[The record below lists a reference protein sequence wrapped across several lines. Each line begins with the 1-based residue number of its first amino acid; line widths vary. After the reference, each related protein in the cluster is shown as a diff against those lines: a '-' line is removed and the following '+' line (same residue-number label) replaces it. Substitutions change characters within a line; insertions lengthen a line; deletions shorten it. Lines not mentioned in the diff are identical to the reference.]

1 MTVKMLAMY
10 TRCLRPP
17 AESFFLFGPRG
28 TGKSTWL
35 RQQLPAAT
43 WFDLLRLPLVL
54 ELTRRPE
61 TFRARIEA
69 LPKGSWV
76 VVDEVQRMPSL
87 LDEVHALMAERGKAY
102 RFALSGSSARKLRRL
117 DVNLLAGRAITRQF
131 FPLTAAEMDF
141 DCSLDALLAT
151 GCLPMVRSDPAAAID
166 VLDAYVGTYLREEV
180 QQEALTKDI
189 VGFARFLEVAALCNG
204 QMVNVS
210 SIARDAGVARPTV
223 ARHFEV
229 LVDTLLG
236 TWLPA
241 WRPRARIKEV
251 GHPKFFLFDP
261 GVARA
266 LAGRTREPLSDMER
280 GPLLETLV
288 LHELRAAIAYQNL
301 GGTLSY
307 WRTPSGSEIDFVWER
322 GDTRIGI
329 EVKASKRWRT
339 EFGSALA
346 GLRQEGRLTAAF
358 GVYTGAERQKE
369 RDLTVL
375 PFVEFTRALTAGTVL
390 A

>member
-1 MTVKMLAMY
+1 MLAMY
-10 TRCLRPP
+10 TRHLKAPR
-17 AESFFLFGPRG
+17 ESFFLFGPRG

-35 RQQLPAAT
+35 RQQLPDAH
-43 WFDLLRLPLVL
+43 WFDLLRMPLVL

-76 VVDEVQRMPSL
+76 VVDEVQRMPAL
-87 LDEVHALMAERGKAY
+87 LDEVHALLAEHGKSY

-117 DVNLLAGRAITRQF
+117 EVNLLAGRAITRNF
-131 FPLTAAEMDF
+131 FPLTAAELEYDVG
-141 DCSLDALLAT
+141 LDDLLAT
-151 GCLPMVRSDPAAAID
+151 GCLPMVRNDPDSAID
-166 VLDAYVGTYLREEV
+166 ILDAYVSTYLREEV

-189 VGFARFLEVAALCNG
+189 GGFARFLEVAALCNG
-204 QMVNVS
+204 QVVNVTGV
-210 SIARDAGVARPTV
+210 ARDAGVARPTV

-251 GHPKFFLFDP
+251 QHPKFFLFDP
-261 GVARA
+261 GVARG
-266 LAGRTREPLSDMER
+266 LAGRLREPPSDTER

-301 GGTLSY
+301 GGNLSY
-307 WRTPSGSEIDFVWER
+307 WRTPSGTEVDFVWER
-322 GDTRIGI
+322 GDKRIGI
-329 EVKASKRWRT
+329 EVKASKRWRS
-339 EFGSALA
+339 EYGSALA
-346 GLRQEGRLTAAF
+346 DLKKEGRITAAF
-358 GVYTGAERQKE
+358 GVYAGNERQRE
-369 RDLTVL
+369 RELTVL
-375 PFVEFTRALTAGTVL
+375 PFAEFTRDLTAGKVL

>member
-1 MTVKMLAMY
+1 MLAMY
-10 TRCLRPP
+10 TRHLKAPR
-17 AESFFLFGPRG
+17 ESFFLFGPRG

-35 RQQLPAAT
+35 RQQLPDAH
-43 WFDLLRLPLVL
+43 WFDLLRMPLVL

-76 VVDEVQRMPSL
+76 VVDEVQRMPAL
-87 LDEVHALMAERGKAY
+87 LDEVHALLAEHGKSY

-117 DVNLLAGRAITRQF
+117 EVNLLAGRAITRNF
-131 FPLTAAEMDF
+131 FPLTAAELEYDVG
-141 DCSLDALLAT
+141 LDDLLAT
-151 GCLPMVRSDPAAAID
+151 GCLPMVRNDPDSAID
-166 VLDAYVGTYLREEV
+166 ILDAYVSTYLREEV

-189 VGFARFLEVAALCNG
+189 GGFARFLEVAALCNG
-204 QMVNVS
+204 QVVNVTGV
-210 SIARDAGVARPTV
+210 ARDAGVARPTV

-251 GHPKFFLFDP
+251 QHPKFFLFDP
-261 GVARA
+261 GVARG
-266 LAGRTREPLSDMER
+266 LAGRLREPPSDTER

-301 GGTLSY
+301 GGNLSY
-307 WRTPSGSEIDFVWER
+307 WRTPSGTEVDFVWER
-322 GDTRIGI
+322 GDKRIGI
-329 EVKASKRWRT
+329 EVKASKRWRS
-339 EFGSALA
+339 EYGSALA
-346 GLRQEGRLTAAF
+346 DLKKEGHITAAF
-358 GVYTGAERQKE
+358 GVYAGSERQRE
-369 RDLTVL
+369 RELTVL
-375 PFVEFTRALTAGTVL
+375 PFAEFTRDLTAGKVL

>member
-1 MTVKMLAMY
+1 MY
-10 TRCLRPP
+10 TRHLKAPR
-17 AESFFLFGPRG
+17 ESFFLFGPRG

-35 RQQLPAAT
+35 RQQLPDAH
-43 WFDLLRLPLVL
+43 WFDLLRMPLVL

-76 VVDEVQRMPSL
+76 VVDEVQRMPAL
-87 LDEVHALMAERGKAY
+87 LDEVHALLAEHGKSY

-117 DVNLLAGRAITRQF
+117 EVNLLAGRAITRNF
-131 FPLTAAEMDF
+131 FPLTAAELEYDVG
-141 DCSLDALLAT
+141 LDDLLAT
-151 GCLPMVRSDPAAAID
+151 GCLPMVRNDPDSAID
-166 VLDAYVGTYLREEV
+166 ILDAYVSTYLREEV

-189 VGFARFLEVAALCNG
+189 GGFARFLEVAALCNG
-204 QMVNVS
+204 QVVNVTGV
-210 SIARDAGVARPTV
+210 ARDAGVARPTV

-251 GHPKFFLFDP
+251 QHPKFFLFDP
-261 GVARA
+261 GVVRG
-266 LAGRTREPLSDMER
+266 LAGRLREAPSDTER

-301 GGTLSY
+301 GGNLSY
-307 WRTPSGSEIDFVWER
+307 WRTPSGTEVDFVWER
-322 GDTRIGI
+322 GDKRIGI
-329 EVKASKRWRT
+329 EVKASKRWRS
-339 EFGSALA
+339 EYGSALA
-346 GLRQEGRLTAAF
+346 DLKKEGRITAAF
-358 GVYTGAERQKE
+358 GVYAGSERQRE
-369 RDLTVL
+369 RELTVL
-375 PFVEFTRALTAGTVL
+375 PFAEFTRDLTAGKVL

>member
-1 MTVKMLAMY
+1 VQRTDGQ
-10 TRCLRPP
+10 R
-17 AESFFLFGPRG
+17 E
-28 TGKSTWL
+28 
-35 RQQLPAAT
+35 QH
-43 WFDLLRLPLVL
+43 
-54 ELTRRPE
+54 
-61 TFRARIEA
+61 RAR
-69 LPKGSWV
+69 
-76 VVDEVQRMPSL
+76 
-87 LDEVHALMAERGKAY
+87 
-102 RFALSGSSARKLRRL
+102 RRR
-117 DVNLLAGRAITRQF
+117 RAT
-131 FPLTAAEMDF
+131 D
-141 DCSLDALLAT
+141 
-151 GCLPMVRSDPAAAID
+151 
-166 VLDAYVGTYLREEV
+166 
-180 QQEALTKDI
+180 
-189 VGFARFLEVAALCNG
+189 
-204 QMVNVS
+204 
-210 SIARDAGVARPTV
+210 ARDAGVARPTV

-322 GDTRIGI
+322 GDKRVGI

>member
-1 MTVKMLAMY
+1 MY
-10 TRCLRPP
+10 TRSLQVPDQT
-17 AESFFLFGPRG
+17 FFLFGPRG
-28 TGKSTWL
+28 TGKTTWL
-35 RQQLPAAT
+35 RQQLPDAH

-61 TFRARIEA
+61 TFRSRVEA

-76 VVDEVQRMPSL
+76 VIDEVQRLPAL
-87 LDEVHALMAERGKAY
+87 LDEVHSLHSEHGRRY

-131 FPLTAAEMDF
+131 FPLTAAELDF
-141 DCSLDALLAT
+141 DFALDDLLAS
-151 GCLPMVRSDPAAAID
+151 GCLPMVRSEPKSAVD
-166 VLDAYVGTYLREEV
+166 VLEAYVGTYLREEV

-189 VGFARFLEVAALCNG
+189 GSFTRFLDVAAVCNG
-204 QMVNVS
+204 QVVNVTGV
-210 SIARDAGVARPTV
+210 ARDAGVARPTV
-223 ARHFEV
+223 ARYFDI
-229 LVDTLLG
+229 LVDTLIG
-236 TWLPA
+236 AWLPA

-251 GHPKFFLFDP
+251 QHPKFFLFDP

-266 LAGRTREPLSDMER
+266 LSGRLREPLEPVER
-280 GPLLETLV
+280 GFLLETLV
-288 LHELRAAIAYQNL
+288 MHELRAAINVQGL

-322 GDTRIGI
+322 GKKRIGI
-329 EVKASKRWRT
+329 EVKAAREWRP

-346 GLRQEGRLTAAF
+346 GLRQEGQLTAAF
-358 GVYTGAERQKE
+358 GVYGGTEALRQ
-369 RDLTVL
+369 RDLRVL
-375 PFVEFTRALTAGTVL
+375 PFMDFARELAAGRVL

>member
-1 MTVKMLAMY
+1 MLAMY
-10 TRCLRPP
+10 TRHLKAPR
-17 AESFFLFGPRG
+17 ESFFLFGPRG

-35 RQQLPAAT
+35 RQQLPDAH
-43 WFDLLRLPLVL
+43 WFDLLRMPLVL

-76 VVDEVQRMPSL
+76 VVDEVQRMPAL
-87 LDEVHALMAERGKAY
+87 LDEVHALLAEHGKSY

-117 DVNLLAGRAITRQF
+117 EVNLLAGRAITRNF
-131 FPLTAAEMDF
+131 FPLTAAELEYDVG
-141 DCSLDALLAT
+141 LDDLLAT
-151 GCLPMVRSDPAAAID
+151 GCLPMVRNDPDSAID
-166 VLDAYVGTYLREEV
+166 ILDAYVSTYLREEV

-189 VGFARFLEVAALCNG
+189 GGFARFLEVAALCNG
-204 QMVNVS
+204 QVVNVTGV
-210 SIARDAGVARPTV
+210 ARDAGVARPTV

-251 GHPKFFLFDP
+251 QHPKFFLFDP
-261 GVARA
+261 GVVRG
-266 LAGRTREPLSDMER
+266 LAGRLREAPSDTER

-301 GGTLSY
+301 GGNLSY
-307 WRTPSGSEIDFVWER
+307 WRTPSGTEVDFVWER
-322 GDTRIGI
+322 GDKRIGI
-329 EVKASKRWRT
+329 EVKASKRWRS
-339 EFGSALA
+339 EYGSALA
-346 GLRQEGRLTAAF
+346 DLKKEGRITAAF
-358 GVYTGAERQKE
+358 GVYAGSERQRE
-369 RDLTVL
+369 RELTVL
-375 PFVEFTRALTAGTVL
+375 PFAEFTRDLTAGKVL

>member
-1 MTVKMLAMY
+1 MLAMY
-10 TRCLRPP
+10 ARHLQVP

-35 RQQLPAAT
+35 RQHLPDAH
-43 WFDLLRLPLVL
+43 WFDLLRMPLVL

-69 LPKGSWV
+69 LPRGSWV
-76 VVDEVQRMPSL
+76 VVDEVQRMPAL
-87 LDEVHALMAERGKAY
+87 LDEVHALHSEHGKRY

-117 DVNLLAGRAITRQF
+117 EANMLAGRAITRQF
-131 FPLTAAEMDF
+131 FPLTAAELDF
-141 DCSLDALLAT
+141 DFTLDSLLAT
-151 GCLPMVRSDPAAAID
+151 GCLPMVRSEPRSAID
-166 VLDAYVGTYLREEV
+166 ILEAYVSTYLREEV

-189 VGFARFLEVAALCNG
+189 TGFSRFLEVAALCNG
-204 QMVNVS
+204 QVVNVS
-210 SIARDAGVARPTV
+210 GVARDAGVARPTV
-223 ARHFEV
+223 ARHFQV

-236 TWLPA
+236 VWLPA

-251 GHPKFFLFDP
+251 QHPKFFLFDP
-261 GVARA
+261 GVTRG
-266 LAGRTREPLSDMER
+266 LAGRLREPLEELER
-280 GPLLETLV
+280 GALLETLV
-288 LHELRAAIAYQNL
+288 LHELRAAISFQNL

-322 GDTRIGI
+322 GGKRIGI

-339 EFGSALA
+339 EFGGALA
-346 GLRQEGRLTAAF
+346 ELKQEGKLTAAF
-358 GVYTGAERQKE
+358 GVYGGRERLRE
-369 RDLTVL
+369 RDLTIL
-375 PFVEFTRALTAGTVL
+375 PFVDFARELTAGRVL